1 MGLLSVG
8 CYEKVVDRDSDDVKK
23 RVADASIAFQ
33 ANHDGD
39 RREEIRYL
47 YPRTPIGATE
57 AEVRE
62 FLGDPSPGISDAK
75 KWAYDLGG
83 QDTVTLYF
91 EDGLLKSKH
100 WLTAPEEIVVQAST
114 GKAVSPDDDSP
125 NKVESQQ
132 KPEVAEPTAGEGTGS
147 GPTVSTGTSRP

>member
-100 WLTAPEEIVVQAST
+100 WLTAPEEVVVQAST
-114 GKAVSPDDDSP
+114 GKAVSPK
-125 NKVESQQ
+125 KVESQQ
-132 KPEVAEPTAGEGTGS
+132 QTPEVAEPAAGDGRSS